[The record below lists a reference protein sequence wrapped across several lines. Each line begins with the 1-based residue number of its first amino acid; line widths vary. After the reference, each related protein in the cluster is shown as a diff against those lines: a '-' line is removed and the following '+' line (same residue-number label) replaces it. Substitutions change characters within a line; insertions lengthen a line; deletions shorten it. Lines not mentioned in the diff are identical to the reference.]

1 MSGTAQPL
9 AQLALARPWP
19 GKLDRADPGNHTRMR
34 RLQENLRAAAVELT
48 SRRTGEIGRV
58 AAEVSIVG
66 DRYPAELEQKT
77 NR

>member
-1 MSGTAQPL
+1 MPIPGTT
-9 AQLALARPWP
+9 
-19 GKLDRADPGNHTRMR
+19 KLH

-48 SRRTGEIGRV
+48 SGDLAEIDR
-58 AAEVSIVG
+58 AASEVTIVG